1 MDTTKQYILM
11 CEKANEIQELHTNN
25 NLETGNVYVSKYYFD
40 YKVLNDN
47 DIAEVYYDDGYN
59 CGTRKYKY
67 YCWLPRQDQLQE
79 MINSKT
85 AIKVSDFFWFVVGVG
100 RIDDRHMEI
109 MEDADMDKI
118 NKFSLDQLWLMFVM
132 KVKYNK
138 VWNGKDWKK
147 NGK

>member
-40 YKVLNDN
+40 YKVLNYK

-59 CGTRKYKY
+59 CGDRNYRY

-79 MINSKT
+79 MIKLKSLRQSYINF
-85 AIKVSDFFWFVVGVG
+85 DFFLGL
-100 RIDDRHMEI
+100 DRADHRDVMSRYGLNTME
-109 MEDADMDKI
+109 
-118 NKFSLDQLWLMFVM
+118 QLWLAFVM
-132 KVKYNK
+132 KEKYNK
-138 VWNGKDWKK
+138 IWNGTDWEKEIK
-147 NGK
+147 